1 MMEVKIVRK
10 SMRFDEVIS
19 EENDLIAWIDEYVG
33 QLHEIADDEERKLCT
48 GDLGKYLWERT
59 DSEQLVIAAK
69 AVGALEALIEVA
81 ALLGEDVPQKYQ
93 DYVLVL

>member
-1 MMEVKIVRK
+1 MG
-10 SMRFDEVIS
+10 
-19 EENDLIAWIDEYVG
+19 EENDFITWIDEYVG
-33 QLHEIADDEERKLCT
+33 QLHELADDEGRELCT
-48 GDLGKYLWERT
+48 EDLGKYLWERT

-69 AVGALEALIEVA
+69 AIGALTVLIDVA

>member
-1 MMEVKIVRK
+1 M
-10 SMRFDEVIS
+10 S
-19 EENDLIAWIDEYVG
+19 EQRTEQSDFIDWLDTYVD
-33 QLHEIADDEERKLCT
+33 QLHEIAGDEERKLCT
-48 GDLGKYLWERT
+48 GNLGKYLWERT
-59 DSEQLVIAAK
+59 DSEQLVCAAR

>member
-1 MMEVKIVRK
+1 M
-10 SMRFDEVIS
+10 S
-19 EENDLIAWIDEYVG
+19 EANDFIAWIDEYVG
-33 QLHEIADDEERKLCT
+33 QLHEIANDEQRELCPE
-48 GDLGKYLWERT
+48 DLGAYLWERT

-93 DYVLVL
+93 DYILVL